1 MLVTNTGMSLLSWF
15 GLVAVGLMLITY
27 ALEEISHWFTVA
39 FAAAC
44 VLGAVYGFLQ
54 GAWPLGLLLAA
65 WAVVAY
71 WRWLRRRRV
80 AKAAHTVGPP
90 PIAT

>member
-1 MLVTNTGMSLLSWF
+1 MLVQPAGLSLLSWF
-15 GLVAVGLMLITY
+15 GLIAAALMLITY
-27 ALEEISHWFTVA
+27 ALEEISHWFVIV

-54 GAWPLGLLLAA
+54 GAWPLGILMAL

-71 WRWLRRRRV
+71 WRWHKRRRR
-80 AKAAHTVGPP
+80 ARDAAGGGL
-90 PIAT
+90 AQ